1 MKFFLILLSIF
12 FTLFKFADSSV
23 SLTYGDF
30 LSFGVLVLFAN
41 DLISKRL
48 IINRFAKLWFYFS
61 FFLILTSLFNFT
73 TFEGRFLNIFKT
85 NLFSLIFFIYVYSL
99 IINKKL
105 KQKTL
110 LLSIYTLVLFFLVKT
125 WPEMQKAWLT
135 SDSDFT
141 NVNIFDSALNLNTW
155 GFVLVLFFIMS
166 LYFYSKNIYRN
177 ISIVVSVILA
187 FFIYFSYSRTAYG
200 LSVFIFLYAFIYV
213 NKIAV
218 SKIIP
223 PMILLIII
231 YIFKDQLNFF
241 NFKVSESA
249 QAFFEKKSSN
259 AGNDL
264 VNTRFYLIN
273 IKPLQDSFR
282 DLNVFQIFVGDGLS
296 VQHSWISH
304 NIIVTGFVGFLLFV
318 KRFSYAI
325 KFSITGVKGQSNV
338 IGYKFLLLIIIVI
351 LINDFITN
359 TSSFLPFAAYLS
371 SIITAVFFADIEQ
384 KKSNLKN
391 T

>member
-1 MKFFLILLSIF
+1 
-12 FTLFKFADSSV
+12 
-23 SLTYGDF
+23 
-30 LSFGVLVLFAN
+30 
-41 DLISKRL
+41 
-48 IINRFAKLWFYFS
+48 
-61 FFLILTSLFNFT
+61 
-73 TFEGRFLNIFKT
+73 
-85 NLFSLIFFIYVYSL
+85 
-99 IINKKL
+99 
-105 KQKTL
+105 
-110 LLSIYTLVLFFLVKT
+110 
-125 WPEMQKAWLT
+125 
-135 SDSDFT
+135 
-141 NVNIFDSALNLNTW
+141 
-155 GFVLVLFFIMS
+155 
-166 LYFYSKNIYRN
+166 
-177 ISIVVSVILA
+177 
-187 FFIYFSYSRTAYG
+187 
-200 LSVFIFLYAFIYV
+200 
-213 NKIAV
+213 
-218 SKIIP
+218 
-223 PMILLIII
+223 MILLIII